1 MNMLA
6 IQTGQATE
14 VACVILPLRSVHLV
28 VPAMCVAEV
37 LPWRAPSP
45 LAGAPRGCPGT
56 LNWHGATIPAIDHE
70 LLESTDAAGHGPFA
84 GRCLAVLNRVT
95 PDAAWPFYALVVHG
109 IPRLVQVAEVDIAPE
124 QDAEVTGELLR
135 IRVGTELLAIPDLV
149 HLERQ
154 VARLLPPAS

>member
-14 VACVILPLRSVHLV
+14 VSCVILPLRSVHLA

-37 LPWRAPSP
+37 LPWRVPTP
-45 LAGAPRGCPGT
+45 LAGAPCGCAGT
-56 LNWHGATIPAIDHE
+56 LNWHGATIPAVDHE
-70 LLESTDAAGHGPFA
+70 LLETADGGHGPFV
-84 GRCLAVLNRVT
+84 GRCLAVINRVT
-95 PDAAWPFYALVVHG
+95 PDAAWPFYALIVHG

-124 QDAEVTGELLR
+124 QDAVAAGELLR

-149 HLERQ
+149 SLEQQ
-154 VARLLPPAS
+154 VARLLPEVA

>member
-6 IQTGQATE
+6 IQAGQATE
-14 VACVILPLRSVHLV
+14 VSCVILPLRSVHLV

-37 LPWRAPSP
+37 LPWRVPSP
-45 LAGAPRGCPGT
+45 LSGAPRGCAGT

-70 LLESTDAAGHGPFA
+70 LLEGDDSGHGPYA
-84 GRCLAVLNRVT
+84 GRCLAVINRVT

-124 QDAEVTGELLR
+124 QDAEAAGELLR

-149 HLERQ
+149 HLEEQ
-154 VARLLPPAS
+154 VARLLPEAG